1 MAFDIAEYDHRL
13 NGFWSDIQGH
23 MPFLR
28 ETIAAYDKP
37 VGIELGVRSG
47 QSTSAFLAGIAG
59 NGGQLWSVDIDE
71 PQVPPHW
78 RDLPEWH
85 LLVADDLSPQAQA
98 WLPAQCDVLFI
109 DTSHTV
115 EQTMAEL
122 RLYVP
127 RVKPGGVVLLHDTE
141 WKEPGTML
149 DAPGGWVT
157 QALDAYCKETGLSW
171 VNRTGSYGMGVIRL

>member
-1 MAFDIAEYDHRL
+1 MTFDIAEYEHRL

-23 MPFLR
+23 MEFLR
-28 ETIAAYDKP
+28 KTIAAYDKP

-47 QSTSAFLAGIAG
+47 QSTAAQLAGIQD
-59 NGGQLWSVDIDE
+59 NGGELWSVDIDA
-71 PQVPPHW
+71 PQVPSHW
-78 RDLPEWH
+78 FDLPEWH
-85 LLVADDLSPQAQA
+85 FLQADDLSAEAQA

-115 EQTMAEL
+115 EQTLGEL
-122 RLYVP
+122 RVYVR
-127 RVKPGGVVLLHDTE
+127 RVRKGGVALLHDTE
-141 WKEPGTML
+141 WEDPGTML

-171 VNRTGSYGMGVIRL
+171 VNRTGSFGMGVIRL